1 MYLLIRLCQI
11 LVASF
16 RFFCCNAQTL
26 QLWLIGSV
34 VVAFR
39 LSCSGACGILV
50 NLTRDHTHI
59 PCIER
64 RILNHW
70 NQGSPKAT
78 SILKLLTSFPG
89 GSVSKESACN
99 VGELGSIPGLGRS
112 HGGGNGNSLQYSS
125 LENPHGQRG
134 LMGYYPWHHT
144 QLDVTERLS
153 TALHS
158 QHLVFHAN
166 QGNKTANKIVLLPE
180 NHNIIVKENGNSQGI
195 NFFLIYLSSL
205 MPTAPHTE
213 KTKLFSLLKD
223 QDSNRQRCLP
233 RWKLGSD
240 LKYTALTPLQHF
252 NNSQVWSMELQINK
266 S

>member
-1 MYLLIRLCQI
+1 MYLLIRLCWI

-26 QLWLIGSV
+26 WLWLIGSV
-34 VVAFR
+34 VVALR

-59 PCIER
+59 PCIAG

-78 SILKLLTSFPG
+78 NILKLLTSFPG

-125 LENPHGQRG
+125 LENPHG
-134 LMGYYPWHHT
+134 
-144 QLDVTERLS
+144 
-153 TALHS
+153 
-158 QHLVFHAN
+158 
-166 QGNKTANKIVLLPE
+166 
-180 NHNIIVKENGNSQGI
+180 
-195 NFFLIYLSSL
+195 
-205 MPTAPHTE
+205 
-213 KTKLFSLLKD
+213 
-223 QDSNRQRCLP
+223 
-233 RWKLGSD
+233 
-240 LKYTALTPLQHF
+240 
-252 NNSQVWSMELQINK
+252 
-266 S
+266 